1 MCRARQKQL
10 NRLPGEGVEGG
21 RGIDTVSEV
30 SPGLYAS
37 STRRG
42 ISKERLFINRN
53 ELNEMQ
59 RTINKPA
66 SGANAHAS
74 GIRLRALDAP
84 V

>member
-30 SPGLYAS
+30 SPGLC
-37 STRRG
+37 TRRG

-59 RTINKPA
+59 RTIKKPA